1 LFDNFWQMK
10 FNLIKKEN
18 QFEARAGEIIT
29 DHGKVNTPVFMPVGT
44 LGTVKGVNPREL
56 KEAVESPMLLANTYH
71 LFLRPGT
78 EILESAGGIH
88 NFINWNRPVLSD
100 SGGYQVFSLSQNRK
114 LTQEGAHFQSHID
127 GSRHLFTPEN
137 VVDIQRSIGADI
149 IMAFD
154 ECTSYPC
161 EYKPA
166 RESMELTHNWLSRGV
181 ERFRQTLPLYGYD
194 QSFFPIVQGSVYKD
208 LRRESARYITDT
220 EMEGYAIG
228 GLSVGEPVDMMYE
241 MVEVVN
247 EILPENRPRYLMG
260 VGTPENILEAIDR
273 GIDMFDCVIPTRN
286 GRNGML
292 FTKKGIINIKNLKWR
307 NDFSPIEEE
316 GESYVDRYFSK
327 AYLRHLT
334 IAKEITAAQI
344 ATLHN
349 LSFYKWLVNK
359 AREEILNGT
368 FQSWKKKMIE
378 KIAVRL

>member
-1 LFDNFWQMK
+1 MK
-10 FNLIKKEN
+10 FNLIQKEN
-18 QFEARAGEIIT
+18 HSDARAGEITT
-29 DHGKVNTPVFMPVGT
+29 DHGKINTPVFMPVGT

-56 KEAVESPMLLANTYH
+56 KEEVQSSMLLTNTYH

-78 EILESAGGIH
+78 EILQSAGGIH
-88 NFINWNRPVLSD
+88 NFINWDLPVLSD

-114 LTQEGAHFQSHID
+114 LTKEGAHFQSHID

-137 VVDIQRSIGADI
+137 VVDIQRAIGADL

-154 ECTSYPC
+154 ECTPYPC
-161 EYKPA
+161 DYKPA
-166 RESMELTHNWLSRGV
+166 RESMELTHHWLDRGV
-181 ERFRQTLPLYGYD
+181 ARFKGTTPLYGYE

-208 LRRESARYITDT
+208 LRKESARFISDTD
-220 EMEGYAIG
+220 MEGYAIG
-228 GLSVGEPVDMMYE
+228 GLSVGEPVNLMYE

-247 EILPENRPRYLMG
+247 EILPADRPRYLMG
-260 VGTPENILEAIDR
+260 VGTPENILESIHR

-292 FTKKGIINIKNLKWR
+292 FTKNGIINIKNLKWK
-307 NDFSPIEEE
+307 NDFSPIEEG
-316 GESYVDRYFSK
+316 GESYVDHFFSK

-359 AREEILNGT
+359 AREQILNGSFNT
-368 FQSWKKKMIE
+368 WKKEMTE
-378 KIAVRL
+378 KIGVRL

>member
-1 LFDNFWQMK
+1 MK
-10 FNLIKKEN
+10 FNLIQKEN
-18 QFEARAGEIIT
+18 HSDARAGEITT
-29 DHGKVNTPVFMPVGT
+29 DHGKINTPVFMPVGT

-56 KEAVESPMLLANTYH
+56 KEEVQSSMLLTNTYH

-78 EILESAGGIH
+78 EILQSAGGIH
-88 NFINWNRPVLSD
+88 NFINWDLPVLSD

-114 LTQEGAHFQSHID
+114 LTKEGAHFQSHID

-137 VVDIQRSIGADI
+137 VVDIQRAIGADL

-154 ECTSYPC
+154 ECTPYPC
-161 EYKPA
+161 DYKPA
-166 RESMELTHNWLSRGV
+166 RESMELTHHWLDRGV
-181 ERFRQTLPLYGYD
+181 ARFKGTTPLYGYE

-208 LRRESARYITDT
+208 LRKESARFISDND
-220 EMEGYAIG
+220 MEGYAIG
-228 GLSVGEPVDMMYE
+228 GLSVGEPVNLMYE

-247 EILPENRPRYLMG
+247 EILPADRPRYLMG
-260 VGTPENILEAIDR
+260 VGTPENILESIHR

-292 FTKKGIINIKNLKWR
+292 FTKNGIINIKNLKWK
-307 NDFSPIEEE
+307 NDFSPIEEG
-316 GESYVDRYFSK
+316 GESYVDHFFSK

-359 AREEILNGT
+359 AREQILNGSFNT
-368 FQSWKKKMIE
+368 WKKEMTE
-378 KIAVRL
+378 KIGVRL

>member
-1 LFDNFWQMK
+1 MK
-10 FNLIKKEN
+10 FNLIQKEN
-18 QFEARAGEIIT
+18 HSDARAGEITT
-29 DHGKVNTPVFMPVGT
+29 DHGKINTPVFMPVGT

-56 KEAVESPMLLANTYH
+56 KEEVQSSMLLTNTYH

-78 EILESAGGIH
+78 EILQSAGGIH
-88 NFINWNRPVLSD
+88 NFINWDLPVLSD

-114 LTQEGAHFQSHID
+114 LTKEGAHFQSHID

-137 VVDIQRSIGADI
+137 VVDIQRAIGADL

-154 ECTSYPC
+154 ECTPYPC
-161 EYKPA
+161 DYKPA
-166 RESMELTHNWLSRGV
+166 RESMELTHHWLDRGV
-181 ERFRQTLPLYGYD
+181 ARFKGTTPIYGYE

-208 LRRESARYITDT
+208 LRKESARFISDTD
-220 EMEGYAIG
+220 MEGYAIG
-228 GLSVGEPVDMMYE
+228 GLSVGEPVNLMYE

-247 EILPENRPRYLMG
+247 EILPADRPRYLMG
-260 VGTPENILEAIDR
+260 VGTPENILESIHR

-292 FTKKGIINIKNLKWR
+292 FTKNGIINIKNLKWK
-307 NDFSPIEEE
+307 NDFSPIEEG
-316 GESYVDRYFSK
+316 GESYVDHFFSK

-349 LSFYKWLVNK
+349 LSFYKWLVNR
-359 AREEILNGT
+359 AREQILNGSFNT
-368 FQSWKKKMIE
+368 WKKEMTE
-378 KIAVRL
+378 KIGVRL